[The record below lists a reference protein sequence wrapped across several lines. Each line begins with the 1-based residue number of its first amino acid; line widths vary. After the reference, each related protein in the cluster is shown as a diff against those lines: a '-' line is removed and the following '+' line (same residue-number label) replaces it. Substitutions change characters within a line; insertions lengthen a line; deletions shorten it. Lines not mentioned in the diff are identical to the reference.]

1 MKVAIMG
8 FGVVGSGVGEILLK
22 NAESIAKKTGEKIE
36 VSRILDLREFPD
48 SEYKCFTK
56 EFGDILS
63 DPEIET
69 VAEVMGGVTPA
80 YDFTKQLLSAG
91 KNVVTSNKELVATHG
106 TELFEIARKNGVNY
120 MFEASVGGGIPV
132 IKPLVSCLAA
142 NEITEISGIL
152 NGTTNYILT
161 QMIKNGRS
169 FDEALRGAQENGYAE
184 KNPSADV
191 DGIDTCRKIA
201 ILGSL
206 AFGKYV
212 DCTHIKT
219 RGISGV
225 TLEDVKY
232 TDRLGY
238 VIKLIGCARRENDG
252 AYASVAPMLLPKSDP
267 LAGIDDVFNGVKIN
281 GSFVGDVMFYGRGAG
296 KLPTASAVVAD
307 IIDTL
312 ENRGKSLKMSWED
325 SEDGYLVTE
334 DKRPAKYYLRVS
346 GGSAP
351 ADAVSIGIDGEY
363 AYITPAM
370 TEAEADKYAAKL
382 EEEKNMQIIRC
393 FKVLQ

>member
-22 NAESIAKKTGEKIE
+22 NAKSIAKKTGEKIE
-36 VSRILDLREFPD
+36 VGHILDLRDFPD
-48 SEYKCFTK
+48 SEFKCFTK
-56 EFGDILS
+56 DFNDILN
-63 DPEIET
+63 DAEVET

-80 YDFTKQLLSAG
+80 YDFTKRLLSAG

-212 DCTHIKT
+212 DCTRIKT

-232 TDRLGY
+232 AGRLGC
-238 VIKLIGCARRENDG
+238 VIKLIGYARRENG
-252 AYASVAPMLLPKSDP
+252 GVYALVAPMLLPKSDP

-312 ENRGKSLKMSWED
+312 ENRGKDLKMSWTD
-325 SEDGYLVTE
+325 SGEGYLITE
-334 DKRPAKYYLRVS
+334 DEKPAKYYLRVS

-351 ADAVSIGIDGEY
+351 ADAVSIGKDGEY
-363 AYITPAM
+363 AYITPALN
-370 TEAEADKYAAKL
+370 EAEAEEYTAKL
-382 EEEKNMQIIRC
+382 EAEKNMQIIRR

>member
-8 FGVVGSGVGEILLK
+8 FGVVGSGVGEILRRD
-22 NAESIAKKTGEKIE
+22 AEAIAKKTGEKIE
-36 VSRILDLREFPD
+36 VSHILDLREFPD
-48 SEYKCFTK
+48 SEFKCFTK
-56 EFGDILS
+56 DFNDILN
-63 DPEIET
+63 DKNVET
-69 VAEVMGGVTPA
+69 VIEVMGGVKPA

-106 TELFEIARKNGVNY
+106 TELFKVAREHGVNY

-132 IKPLVSCLAA
+132 IKPMVSCLSA
-142 NEITEISGIL
+142 NEILEISGIL

-201 ILGSL
+201 ILASL
-206 AFGKYV
+206 AFGKCV
-212 DCTHIKT
+212 DCSKIQT

-232 TDRLGY
+232 AEMLGF
-238 VIKLIGCARRENDG
+238 VIKLIGYTRREENG
-252 AYASVAPMLLPKSDP
+252 VYAVVSPMLIEKSDP

-296 KLPTASAVVAD
+296 MLPTASAVVAD
-307 IIDTL
+307 IIDVM
-312 ENRGKSLKMSWED
+312 ENRGKNLKMSWTESPD
-325 SEDGYLVTE
+325 KYLITE
-334 DKRPAKYYLRVS
+334 DIHAAKYYLRVR

-351 ADAVSIGIDGEY
+351 DGAVSVGTYGEY
-363 AYITPAM
+363 AYITPPL
-370 TEAEADKYAAKL
+370 TEAELSEYIQKL
-382 EEEKNMQIIRC
+382 ESTGAQAVRQ
-393 FKVLQ
+393 FKVL

>member
-22 NAESIAKKTGEKIE
+22 NAKSIAKKTGEKIE
-36 VSRILDLREFPD
+36 VGHILDLRDFPD
-48 SEYKCFTK
+48 SEFKCFTK
-56 EFGDILS
+56 DFNDILN
-63 DPEIET
+63 DAEVET
-69 VAEVMGGVTPA
+69 AVEVMGGVTPA
-80 YDFTKQLLSAG
+80 YDFTKRLLSAG

-169 FDEALRGAQENGYAE
+169 FDEALHGAQQNGYAE

-201 ILGSL
+201 ILASL

-212 DCTHIKT
+212 DCTRIKT

-238 VIKLIGCARRENDG
+238 VIKLIGCARRENG
-252 AYASVAPMLLPKSDP
+252 SVYASVAPMLLPKSDP

-307 IIDTL
+307 IIDIL
-312 ENRGKSLKMSWED
+312 ENRGKDLKMSWTD
-325 SEDGYLVTE
+325 SEDGYLITE
-334 DKRPAKYYLRVS
+334 DETPAKYYLRVS

-351 ADAVSIGIDGEY
+351 ADAVSIGKDGEY
-363 AYITPAM
+363 AYITPAL
-370 TEAEADKYAAKL
+370 TEAEAEQYAAKL
-382 EEEKNMQIIRC
+382 EEEKNMQVIRQ

>member
-8 FGVVGSGVGEILLK
+8 FGVVGSGVGKILLK

-36 VSRILDLREFPD
+36 VGHILDLRDFPD
-48 SEYKCFTK
+48 SEFKCFTK
-56 EFGDILS
+56 DFNDILN
-63 DPEIET
+63 DAEVET
-69 VAEVMGGVTPA
+69 AVEVMGGVTPA
-80 YDFTKQLLSAG
+80 YDFTKRLLSAG

-169 FDEALRGAQENGYAE
+169 FDEALRGAQQNGYAE

-201 ILGSL
+201 ILASL

-212 DCTHIKT
+212 DCTRIKT

-238 VIKLIGCARRENDG
+238 VIKLIGCARRENG
-252 AYASVAPMLLPKSDP
+252 GVYASVSPMLLPKSDP

-307 IIDTL
+307 IIDIL
-312 ENRGKSLKMSWED
+312 ENRGKDLKMSWTD
-325 SEDGYLVTE
+325 SEDGYLITE
-334 DKRPAKYYLRVS
+334 DETPAKYYLRVS

-351 ADAVSIGIDGEY
+351 ADAVSIGKDGEY
-363 AYITPAM
+363 AYITPALI
-370 TEAEADKYAAKL
+370 EAEAKQYAEKL
-382 EEEKNMQIIRC
+382 EEEKNMQVIRQ